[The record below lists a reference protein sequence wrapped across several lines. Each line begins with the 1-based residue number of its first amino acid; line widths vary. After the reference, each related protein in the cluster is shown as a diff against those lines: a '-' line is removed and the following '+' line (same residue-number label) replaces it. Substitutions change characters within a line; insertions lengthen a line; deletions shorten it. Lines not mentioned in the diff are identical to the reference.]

1 MIQTPFFLTPPPPEN
16 FETRTPPRLKKLK
29 LDSSLE
35 DAVFAELTG
44 RRLGVT
50 DLDELADLEASDL
63 KAVQEML
70 PPAKRKKF
78 QKAIQELGGGGGG
91 GGGGGSGGTDDPSPQ
106 PPRPRLPENAVRKIR
121 VLFDKRQSIE
131 EFWLFIYLF
140 FYFPGRGAGGRRVPR
155 RGQGVGRR
163 DGPERCGDGQSR
175 RLPLR
180 RRNRHDVSGTDAQ
193 A

>member
-1 MIQTPFFLTPPPPEN
+1 M
-16 FETRTPPRLKKLK
+16 K

-70 PPAKRKKF
+70 PAAKRKKF

-91 GGGGGSGGTDDPSPQ
+91 GGGTDDPSPP
-106 PPRPRLPENAVRKIR
+106 PPRPRLPENAVR
-121 VLFDKRQSIE
+121 
-131 EFWLFIYLF
+131 
-140 FYFPGRGAGGRRVPR
+140 
-155 RGQGVGRR
+155 
-163 DGPERCGDGQSR
+163 
-175 RLPLR
+175 
-180 RRNRHDVSGTDAQ
+180 
-193 A
+193 